1 MVVSFSAYPTN
12 INHRN
17 PEEKSLKRAQPTSP
31 ITLLFVMTSQLKF
44 AAESHFYQSRQLTSL
59 EQHQWSQIQKRKMWS
74 MRQLSFTGHRSCSR
88 ISESRDLL
96 TKSTCSWLASSR
108 NVFRSSNVTRK
119 TGQSSSMLSN
129 KSSPFQLSPSSQITS
144 WTSLVFS
151 QSQIVQLRL
160 ERCKNT
166 FKSANRRH
174 GTGLM
179 SFFTTKRQA
188 PLIANIGSC

>member
-44 AAESHFYQSRQLTSL
+44 AAESHFYQSRQLTNP
-59 EQHQWSQIQKRKMWS
+59 EQHQWLQIPKRRMWS
-74 MRQLSFTGHRSCSR
+74 MRQSSFTEHRSCSR
-88 ISESRDLL
+88 ISESRDLQ
-96 TKSTCSWLASSR
+96 TKSMSSWLASSKSVSKSF
-108 NVFRSSNVTRK
+108 NVMRRA
-119 TGQSSSMLSN
+119 GQSSSMLSN

-174 GTGLM
+174 GTGWM
-179 SFFTTKRQA
+179 SYFTTKRQVL
-188 PLIANIGSC
+188 LIANIGLC